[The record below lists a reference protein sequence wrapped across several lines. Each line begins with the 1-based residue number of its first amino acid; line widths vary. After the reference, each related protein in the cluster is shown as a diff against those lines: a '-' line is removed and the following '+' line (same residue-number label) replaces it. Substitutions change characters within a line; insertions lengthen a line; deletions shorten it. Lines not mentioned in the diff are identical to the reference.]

1 MVKLKVLVID
11 DEKHMCS
18 AISKALAQYNPE
30 VKDTDEKISFSID
43 TAYTAKEAF
52 RKIEKMD
59 PDIILLDYKL
69 PDMSGLDILQKV
81 KFDESECLVI
91 MITAYASLET
101 AVSAIKSGAFDFI
114 AKPFSPEDLRKTVFK
129 AVQQLILARQV
140 RKLTEEKRKVRF
152 QFISVLGHELKA
164 PLNAIEGYLS
174 LIKEKA
180 LGDDVS
186 NYMEM
191 IERCLIRIDG
201 MRKLIVDLLDLTRIE
216 SGEKK
221 RELGNFNIVDI
232 AEESVENIKMEAE
245 KRGIEIILQAE
256 KEIYAN
262 CDRGEILV
270 IFNNLISNAVKYNKD
285 NGKVWVRIK
294 RDDGKVNI
302 EVEDTGIGMTKEDQ
316 KKLFKEFTR
325 IRNEK
330 TKHILGSG
338 LGLAIVKKIA
348 DLYNGSV
355 SVESEP
361 DKGSKF
367 KVILVDKTNDK

>member
-18 AISKALAQYNPE
+18 AIGKALAQYNPE

-43 TAYTAKEAF
+43 TAYTAEEAF

-294 RDDGKVNI
+294 RNDGKVNI

>member
-1 MVKLKVLVID
+1 
-11 DEKHMCS
+11 
-18 AISKALAQYNPE
+18 
-30 VKDTDEKISFSID
+30 
-43 TAYTAKEAF
+43 
-52 RKIEKMD
+52 
-59 PDIILLDYKL
+59 
-69 PDMSGLDILQKV
+69 
-81 KFDESECLVI
+81 

>member
-18 AISKALAQYNPE
+18 AIGKALAQYNPE

-43 TAYTAKEAF
+43 TAYTAEEAF

-361 DKGSKF
+361 NKGSKF

>member
-18 AISKALAQYNPE
+18 AIGKALAQYNPE

-43 TAYTAKEAF
+43 TAYTAEEAF